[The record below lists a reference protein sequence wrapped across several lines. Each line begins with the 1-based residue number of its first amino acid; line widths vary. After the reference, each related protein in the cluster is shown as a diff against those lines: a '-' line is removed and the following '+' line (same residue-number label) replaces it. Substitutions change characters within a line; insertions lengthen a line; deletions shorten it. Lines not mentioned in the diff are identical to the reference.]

1 MPEYS
6 VLLSKSAIKQLDK
19 LPDNIAYS
27 LIKIIEDLTK
37 NPRPQGS
44 KKLKGRNGFRI
55 RKGNYRIIYE
65 IFDQKLIVEVIA
77 IGDRKEIYK

>member
-19 LPDNIAYS
+19 LPDNITYS
-27 LIKIIEDLTK
+27 FIKIIEDLAK

>member
-27 LIKIIEDLTK
+27 LIKIIEDLAK